1 MPDIRYENLDDRV
14 CFLRQR
20 ENLHECGDTYE
31 NKCLFFYYL
40 EGGNMKE
47 IVEKNEFIKTIDSIK
62 QDVINTRNKI
72 MYNANRE
79 LINMY
84 FRMGK
89 NISENVKYGNNF
101 ISILSKSLKLEFTNS
116 TGFSERNLR
125 RMKAFYEQYKV
136 FSNLPPAVADLPWT
150 HNYILLEK
158 VKDIEKRIWYAEECL
173 KNGWSKNVL
182 VHQIELELYERK
194 KLSNKFTNFN
204 QNIEL
209 KNNSDLANEII
220 KDPYIF
226 ELEGLRKNYVEK
238 ELEEH
243 MITKIRDVLL
253 ELGKGFCFIGNQY
266 KISTNSQDYYIDM
279 LFYHLDL
286 RCYIV
291 VELKASEFK
300 PEYIGQLGFYV
311 TAVDKTL
318 KKEQDNQTIG
328 LLLCKEKDKLSVE
341 WALDFI
347 NVPIGVASYNVIN
360 KVKKDILDKL
370 PTEQDINMYI
380 NMNNE

>member
-1 MPDIRYENLDDRV
+1 
-14 CFLRQR
+14 
-20 ENLHECGDTYE
+20 
-31 NKCLFFYYL
+31 
-40 EGGNMKE
+40 MKE
-47 IVEKNEFIKTIDSIK
+47 IIEKTEFIKTIDSIK

-158 VKDIEKRIWYAEECL
+158 VKDIEK
-173 KNGWSKNVL
+173 
-182 VHQIELELYERK
+182 
-194 KLSNKFTNFN
+194 
-204 QNIEL
+204 
-209 KNNSDLANEII
+209 
-220 KDPYIF
+220 
-226 ELEGLRKNYVEK
+226 

-266 KISTNSQDYYIDM
+266 KISTNS
-279 LFYHLDL
+279 
-286 RCYIV
+286 
-291 VELKASEFK
+291 
-300 PEYIGQLGFYV
+300 
-311 TAVDKTL
+311 
-318 KKEQDNQTIG
+318 
-328 LLLCKEKDKLSVE
+328 
-341 WALDFI
+341 
-347 NVPIGVASYNVIN
+347 
-360 KVKKDILDKL
+360 
-370 PTEQDINMYI
+370 
-380 NMNNE
+380 

>member
-1 MPDIRYENLDDRV
+1 MIENI
-14 CFLRQR
+14 
-20 ENLHECGDTYE
+20 EKT
-31 NKCLFFYYL
+31 
-40 EGGNMKE
+40 E
-47 IVEKNEFIKTIDSIK
+47 IIKTIDSIK

-101 ISILSKSLKLEFTNS
+101 ILILSKSLKLEFPDS
-116 TGFSERNLR
+116 TGFSERNLW
-125 RMKAFYEQYKV
+125 RMKAFYEQYKD
-136 FSNLPPAVADLPWT
+136 FLNLPPAVADLPWT

-158 VKDIEKRIWYAEECL
+158 VKDRDKRIWYAEECL
-173 KNGWSKNVL
+173 KNGWSKAVL

-226 ELEGLRKNYVEK
+226 ELEGLKKNYVEK

-291 VELKASEFK
+291 VELKATEFK

-318 KKEQDNQTIG
+318 KKEQDNQAIG

-360 KVKKDILDKL
+360 KVQKDILDKL

-380 NMNNE
+380 DMKNE

>member
-1 MPDIRYENLDDRV
+1 MIEN
-14 CFLRQR
+14 
-20 ENLHECGDTYE
+20 
-31 NKCLFFYYL
+31 
-40 EGGNMKE
+40 
-47 IVEKNEFIKTIDSIK
+47 IEKSEMIKTINNIK
-62 QDVINTRNKI
+62 KDVLNTRNKI
-72 MYNANRE
+72 IHNVNKE

-89 NISENVKYGNNF
+89 IISENTKYGNNF
-101 ISILSKSLKLEFTNS
+101 ILILSKSLKLEFTDS

-125 RMKAFYEQYKV
+125 RMKAFYEEYKEFV
-136 FSNLPPAVADLPWT
+136 ILPPSVAELPWT

-158 VKDIEKRIWYAEECL
+158 IKDIDKRLWYAEECI
-173 KNGWSKNVL
+173 KNGWSKIIL
-182 VHQIELELYERK
+182 IHQIELELYERK
-194 KLSNKFTNFN
+194 QLPNKLTNFN
-204 QNIEL
+204 KKIKS
-209 KNNSDLANEII
+209 KNNSKLANEII

-226 ELEGLRKNYVEK
+226 ELEGIKKNYVEK
-238 ELEEH
+238 ELEEQ
-243 MITKIRDVLL
+243 MISKIRDILL
-253 ELGKGFCFIGNQY
+253 ELGKGFCFIRNQY
-266 KISTNSQDYYIDM
+266 KISTDNQDYYIDM

-291 VELKASEFK
+291 VELKVTEFK

-318 KKEQDNQTIG
+318 RKEQDNQTIG

-347 NVPIGVASYNVIN
+347 NVPIGVSSYNLIN
-360 KVKKDILDKL
+360 KKQKDILDKL

-380 NMNNE
+380 DVIE

>member
-1 MPDIRYENLDDRV
+1 MIEN
-14 CFLRQR
+14 
-20 ENLHECGDTYE
+20 
-31 NKCLFFYYL
+31 
-40 EGGNMKE
+40 
-47 IVEKNEFIKTIDSIK
+47 IEKSEMIKTINNIK
-62 QDVINTRNKI
+62 KDVLNTRNKI
-72 MYNANRE
+72 IHNVNKE

-89 NISENVKYGNNF
+89 IISENTKYGNNF
-101 ISILSKSLKLEFTNS
+101 ILILSKSLKLEFTDS

-125 RMKAFYEQYKV
+125 RMKAFYEEYKE
-136 FSNLPPAVADLPWT
+136 FEILPPAVAELPWT

-158 VKDIEKRIWYAEECL
+158 IKDIDKRLWYAEECI
-173 KNGWSKNVL
+173 KNGWSKIVL
-182 VHQIELELYERK
+182 IHQIELELYERK
-194 KLSNKFTNFN
+194 QLPNKLTNFDK
-204 QNIEL
+204 NIKS
-209 KNNSDLANEII
+209 KNNSKLANEII

-226 ELEGLRKNYVEK
+226 ELEGIKKKYVEK
-238 ELEEH
+238 ELEEQ
-243 MITKIRDVLL
+243 MISKIRDILL

-266 KISTNSQDYYIDM
+266 KISTDNQDYYIDM

-291 VELKASEFK
+291 VVLKVTEFK

-318 KKEQDNQTIG
+318 RKEQDNQTIG

-341 WALDFI
+341 WTLDFI
-347 NVPIGVASYNVIN
+347 NVPIGVSSYNLIN
-360 KVKKDILDKL
+360 KKQKDILDKL

-380 NMNNE
+380 DIKN

>member
-1 MPDIRYENLDDRV
+1 MVEN
-14 CFLRQR
+14 
-20 ENLHECGDTYE
+20 
-31 NKCLFFYYL
+31 
-40 EGGNMKE
+40 
-47 IVEKNEFIKTIDSIK
+47 IEKNEMIKTINNIK
-62 QDVINTRNKI
+62 KDVLNTRNKI
-72 MYNANRE
+72 IHNANIE

-89 NISENVKYGNNF
+89 IISENTKYGNNF
-101 ISILSKSLKLEFTNS
+101 ILILSKSLKLEFTDS

-125 RMKAFYEQYKV
+125 RMKAFYEEYKE
-136 FSNLPPAVADLPWT
+136 FEILPPAVAELPWT

-158 VKDIEKRIWYAEECL
+158 IKDIDKRLWYAEECI
-173 KNGWSKNVL
+173 KNGWSKTVL
-182 VHQIELELYERK
+182 IHQIELELYERK
-194 KLSNKFTNFN
+194 KLPNKFTNFN
-204 QNIEL
+204 KNIKL
-209 KNNSDLANEII
+209 KNTIKLANEII

-226 ELEGLRKNYVEK
+226 ELEGIKKNYVEK
-238 ELEEH
+238 ELENH
-243 MITKIRDVLL
+243 MISKIRDVLL

-266 KISTNSQDYYIDM
+266 KISTDNQDYYIDM

-291 VELKASEFK
+291 VELKVTEFK
-300 PEYIGQLGFYV
+300 AEYIGQLGFYV

-347 NVPIGVASYNVIN
+347 NVPIGVLSYNLIN
-360 KVKKDILDKL
+360 KKQRYILDKL

-380 NMNNE
+380 DVINE

>member
-1 MPDIRYENLDDRV
+1 MIEN
-14 CFLRQR
+14 
-20 ENLHECGDTYE
+20 
-31 NKCLFFYYL
+31 
-40 EGGNMKE
+40 
-47 IVEKNEFIKTIDSIK
+47 IEKSEMIKTINNIK
-62 QDVINTRNKI
+62 KDVLNTRNKI
-72 MYNANRE
+72 IHNVNKE

-89 NISENVKYGNNF
+89 IISENTKYGNNF
-101 ISILSKSLKLEFTNS
+101 ILILSKSLKLEFSDS

-125 RMKAFYEQYKV
+125 RMKAFYEEYKEFV
-136 FSNLPPAVADLPWT
+136 ILPPSVAELPWT

-158 VKDIEKRIWYAEECL
+158 IKDIDKRLWYAEECI
-173 KNGWSKNVL
+173 KNGWSKIIL
-182 VHQIELELYERK
+182 IHQIELELYERK
-194 KLSNKFTNFN
+194 QLPNKLTNFN
-204 QNIEL
+204 KKIKS
-209 KNNSDLANEII
+209 KNNSKLANEII

-226 ELEGLRKNYVEK
+226 ELEGIKKNYVEK
-238 ELEEH
+238 ELEEQ
-243 MITKIRDVLL
+243 MISKIRDILL

-266 KISTNSQDYYIDM
+266 KISTDNQDYYIDM

-291 VELKASEFK
+291 VELKVTEFK

-318 KKEQDNQTIG
+318 RKEQDNQTIG

-347 NVPIGVASYNVIN
+347 NVPIGVSSYNLIN
-360 KVKKDILDKL
+360 KKQKDILDKL

-380 NMNNE
+380 DVIE

>member
-1 MPDIRYENLDDRV
+1 MIEDI
-14 CFLRQR
+14 
-20 ENLHECGDTYE
+20 
-31 NKCLFFYYL
+31 
-40 EGGNMKE
+40 
-47 IVEKNEFIKTIDSIK
+47 EKNEIIKTIDIIK
-62 QDVINTRNKI
+62 KDVISTRNKI

-89 NISENVKYGNNF
+89 NISENTKYGSKF
-101 ISILSKSLKLEFTNS
+101 ITILSKSLRLEFPNS
-116 TGFSERNLR
+116 TGFSERNLW
-125 RMKAFYEQYKV
+125 RMKAFYEQYKD
-136 FSNLPPAVADLPWT
+136 FSILPPVVAELPWT
-150 HNYILLEK
+150 HNYLLLEK
-158 VKDIEKRIWYAEECL
+158 IKDKDKRLWYAEECL
-173 KNGWSKNVL
+173 RNGWSKSIL
-182 VHQIELELYERK
+182 IHQIDLELYERK
-194 KLSNKFTNFN
+194 KLSNKYTNFS
-204 QNIEL
+204 QKIKL
-209 KNNSDLANEII
+209 KDNSELANEII

-226 ELEGLRKNYVEK
+226 ELEGLKKNYIEK
-238 ELEEH
+238 ELEEC

-266 KISTNSQDYYIDM
+266 KISTDNNDYYIDM

-291 VELKASEFK
+291 VELKAAEFK

-311 TAVDKTL
+311 KAVDKTL

-341 WALDFI
+341 WSLDFI
-347 NVPIGVASYNVIN
+347 SIPIGISSYNVIN
-360 KVKKDILDKL
+360 KAQKDILDKL

-380 NMNNE
+380 DIESE

>member
-1 MPDIRYENLDDRV
+1 MNEIIENI
-14 CFLRQR
+14 
-20 ENLHECGDTYE
+20 EKT
-31 NKCLFFYYL
+31 
-40 EGGNMKE
+40 E
-47 IVEKNEFIKTIDSIK
+47 IIKTIDNIK
-62 QDVINTRNKI
+62 QDVINTKNKI
-72 MYNANRE
+72 MYNVNRE

-89 NISENVKYGNNF
+89 NISENTKYGSNF
-101 ISILSKSLKLEFTNS
+101 VTILSKSLKLEFPNS
-116 TGFSERNLR
+116 TGFSERNLW
-125 RMKAFYEQYKV
+125 RMKALYEQYKD
-136 FSNLPPAVADLPWT
+136 FLILPSAVAELPWT
-150 HNYILLEK
+150 HNYLLLEK
-158 VKDIEKRIWYAEECL
+158 DKDRNKRLWYAEECL
-173 KNGWSKNVL
+173 KNGWSKIVL
-182 VHQIELELYERK
+182 LHQIELELYERK

-226 ELEGLRKNYVEK
+226 ELEGLKKNYEEK
-238 ELEEH
+238 ELEVH

-253 ELGKGFCFIGNQY
+253 ELGKGFSFIGNQY
-266 KISTNSQDYYIDM
+266 KISTDNQDYYIDM

-291 VELKASEFK
+291 VELKVTEFK

-328 LLLCKEKDKLSVE
+328 LLLCKEKDKFSVE

-360 KVKKDILDKL
+360 KVQKDILDKL

-380 NMNNE
+380 DMNSE

>member
-1 MPDIRYENLDDRV
+1 MIEN
-14 CFLRQR
+14 
-20 ENLHECGDTYE
+20 
-31 NKCLFFYYL
+31 
-40 EGGNMKE
+40 
-47 IVEKNEFIKTIDSIK
+47 IEKSEMIKTINNIK
-62 QDVINTRNKI
+62 KDVLNTRNKI
-72 MYNANRE
+72 IHNANIE

-89 NISENVKYGNNF
+89 IISENTKYGNNF
-101 ISILSKSLKLEFTNS
+101 ILILSKSLKLEFTDS

-125 RMKAFYEQYKV
+125 RMKAFYEEYKE
-136 FSNLPPAVADLPWT
+136 FEILPPTVAELPWT

-158 VKDIEKRIWYAEECL
+158 IKDIDKRLWYAEECI
-173 KNGWSKNVL
+173 KNGWSKIVL
-182 VHQIELELYERK
+182 IHQIELELYERK
-194 KLSNKFTNFN
+194 QLPNKLTNFDK
-204 QNIEL
+204 NIKS
-209 KNNSDLANEII
+209 KNNSKLANEII

-226 ELEGLRKNYVEK
+226 ELEGIKKNYVEK
-238 ELEEH
+238 ELEEQ
-243 MITKIRDVLL
+243 IISKIRDILL

-266 KISTNSQDYYIDM
+266 KISTDNQDYYIDM

-291 VELKASEFK
+291 VELKVTEFK

-311 TAVDKTL
+311 TAVDKIL
-318 KKEQDNQTIG
+318 RKEQDNQTIG

-347 NVPIGVASYNVIN
+347 NVPIGVSSYNLIN
-360 KVKKDILDKL
+360 KKQKDILDKL

-380 NMNNE
+380 DIKN

>member
-1 MPDIRYENLDDRV
+1 MLELQEQIDI
-14 CFLRQR
+14 
-20 ENLHECGDTYE
+20 T
-31 NKCLFFYYL
+31 
-40 EGGNMKE
+40 
-47 IVEKNEFIKTIDSIK
+47 KTIDSIK

-72 MYNANRE
+72 MYNANRD

-89 NISENVKYGNNF
+89 NISQNAKYGTKF
-101 ISILSKSLKLEFTNS
+101 ITVLSKSLKLEFPDS
-116 TGFSERNLR
+116 TGFSERNLS
-125 RMKAFYEQYKV
+125 RMKTFYEQYKD
-136 FSNLPPAVADLPWT
+136 FSILPPAVANLPWT

-158 VKDIEKRIWYAEECL
+158 IKDRNKRLWYAEECI
-173 KNGWSKNVL
+173 KNGWSKSVL
-182 VHQIELELYERK
+182 IHQIELELYERK
-194 KLSNKFTNFN
+194 RLSYKFTNFN
-204 QNIEL
+204 QKLEL

-226 ELEGLRKNYVEK
+226 ELEGLKKNYAEK

-253 ELGKGFCFIGNQY
+253 ELGKGFSFIGNQY
-266 KISTNSQDYYIDM
+266 KISTNNHDYYIDI
-279 LFYHLDL
+279 LFYHLEL
-286 RCYIV
+286 RCYTV
-291 VELKASEFK
+291 VELKSTEFK
-300 PEYIGQLGFYV
+300 PEYVGQLGFYV
-311 TAVDKTL
+311 KAIDKTL

-347 NVPIGVASYNVIN
+347 NVPIGISSYNVIN
-360 KVKKDILDKL
+360 KVQKDILDKL

-380 NMNNE
+380 DIKN

>member
-1 MPDIRYENLDDRV
+1 MLELQEQIDI
-14 CFLRQR
+14 
-20 ENLHECGDTYE
+20 T
-31 NKCLFFYYL
+31 
-40 EGGNMKE
+40 
-47 IVEKNEFIKTIDSIK
+47 KTIDSIK

-72 MYNANRE
+72 MYNANRD

-89 NISENVKYGNNF
+89 NISQNAKYGTKF
-101 ISILSKSLKLEFTNS
+101 ITVLSKSLKLEFPDS
-116 TGFSERNLR
+116 TGFSERNLS
-125 RMKAFYEQYKV
+125 RMKTFYEQYKD
-136 FSNLPPAVADLPWT
+136 FSILPPAVANLPWT

-158 VKDIEKRIWYAEECL
+158 IKDRNKRLWYAEECI
-173 KNGWSKNVL
+173 KNGWSKSVL
-182 VHQIELELYERK
+182 IHQIELELYERK
-194 KLSNKFTNFN
+194 RLSHKFTNFN
-204 QNIEL
+204 QKLEL

-226 ELEGLRKNYVEK
+226 ELEGLKKNYAEK

-253 ELGKGFCFIGNQY
+253 ELGKGFSFIGNQY
-266 KISTNSQDYYIDM
+266 KISTNNHDYYIDI
-279 LFYHLDL
+279 LFYHLEL

-291 VELKASEFK
+291 VELKSTEFK
-300 PEYIGQLGFYV
+300 PEYVGQLGFYV
-311 TAVDKTL
+311 KAIDKTL
-318 KKEQDNQTIG
+318 KMEQDNQTIG

-347 NVPIGVASYNVIN
+347 NVPIGISSYNVIN
-360 KVKKDILDKL
+360 KVQKDILDKL

-380 NMNNE
+380 DIKN

>member
-1 MPDIRYENLDDRV
+1 MIEN
-14 CFLRQR
+14 
-20 ENLHECGDTYE
+20 
-31 NKCLFFYYL
+31 
-40 EGGNMKE
+40 
-47 IVEKNEFIKTIDSIK
+47 IEKSEMIKTINNIK
-62 QDVINTRNKI
+62 KDVLNTRNKI
-72 MYNANRE
+72 IHNVNKE

-89 NISENVKYGNNF
+89 IISENTKYGNNF
-101 ISILSKSLKLEFTNS
+101 ILILSKSLKLEFSDS

-125 RMKAFYEQYKV
+125 RMKAFYEEYKEFV
-136 FSNLPPAVADLPWT
+136 ILPPSVAELPWT

-158 VKDIEKRIWYAEECL
+158 IKDIDKRLWYAEECI
-173 KNGWSKNVL
+173 KNGWSKIIL
-182 VHQIELELYERK
+182 IHQIELELYERK
-194 KLSNKFTNFN
+194 QLPNKLTNFN
-204 QNIEL
+204 KKIKS
-209 KNNSDLANEII
+209 KNNSKLANEII
-220 KDPYIF
+220 KDLYIF
-226 ELEGLRKNYVEK
+226 ELEGIKKNYVEK
-238 ELEEH
+238 ELEEQ
-243 MITKIRDVLL
+243 MISKIRDILL

-266 KISTNSQDYYIDM
+266 KISTDNQDYYIDM

-291 VELKASEFK
+291 VELKVTEFK

-318 KKEQDNQTIG
+318 RKEQDNQTIG

-347 NVPIGVASYNVIN
+347 NVPIGVSSYNLIN
-360 KVKKDILDKL
+360 KKQKDILDKL

-380 NMNNE
+380 DVIE